1 MENSEKGGSVLII
14 RWDQILES
22 FGNQNREFGH
32 EILDSY
38 IFFSKVVKD
47 MTKSNS
53 LESSLEFSMKDLPT

>member
-38 IFFSKVVKD
+38 IVFSKVVKD